1 MNCFAEMTKRF
12 ARVYSTISNLLSDW
26 KKTFKIVIGF
36 SIANF
41 VIFFGF
47 HWALG
52 GLFVYPM
59 AFKNQLNW
67 LSLIYTVLL
76 ALLYLFANTILASWA
91 ISIWSDKPS
100 FKLALRGIFDAC
112 IRIIIFGV
120 PLFVLIF
127 IAWITSAF
135 GTGENTGIFIFPS
148 WLNFAKSP
156 PDFRISMVMSFAV
169 PVILLLLI
177 RIPTLLSRITEG
189 ENASTALLK
198 ALSDANGRYF
208 LFLSCFIPLGLA
220 FWFVNA
226 NLMNVMYINI
236 FVFSILMVASTA
248 IGHALYIE
256 STGA

>member
-1 MNCFAEMTKRF
+1 MNCFTEMTKRF
-12 ARVYSTISNLLSDW
+12 TSVYSTISNLLSDW
-26 KKTFKIVIGF
+26 KKTLKIVIGF

-52 GLFVYPM
+52 GLLVYPI
-59 AFKNQLNW
+59 AFKNQLDW

-76 ALLYLFANTILASWA
+76 ALLYMLVNTIMASWA
-91 ISIWSDKPS
+91 ILIWSNKPS
-100 FKLALRGIFDAC
+100 FKLAFRGIFDAC
-112 IRIIIFGV
+112 VRVLVFVVPIFA
-120 PLFVLIF
+120 LIV

-135 GTGENTGIFIFPS
+135 GTGQNAGIFIFPS

-156 PDFRISMVMSFAV
+156 PDFRISMVMSFAI
-169 PVILLLLI
+169 PVILLFLI

-189 ENASTALLK
+189 ENGFTALIK
-198 ALSDANGRYF
+198 AWSDANGRYF
-208 LFLSCFIPLGLA
+208 LFFSCFIPLGLV
-220 FWFVNA
+220 FWFVNG
-226 NLMNVMYINI
+226 NLLNVMYINI
-236 FVFSILMVASTA
+236 VVFSILMVASTV